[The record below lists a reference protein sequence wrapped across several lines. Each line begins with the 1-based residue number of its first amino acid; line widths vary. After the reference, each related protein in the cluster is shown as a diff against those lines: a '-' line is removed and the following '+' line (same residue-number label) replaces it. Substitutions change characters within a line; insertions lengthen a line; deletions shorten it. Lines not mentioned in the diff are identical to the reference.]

1 VEFDV
6 IISGAGPAGSTVG
19 YELAR
24 LGYSVLILEKETLPR
39 DKLCAGGIPRRI
51 LKLFDLQD
59 GHMVEDRIHNVEFT
73 FRQKER
79 FVLESSRP
87 LLYTVRRRNF
97 DHMLVQR
104 ALAAGCQVRDGEP
117 VNGLEQKKNGVCVHT
132 PRGKFHAR
140 ILVGADG
147 VGGAVARLGHF
158 RLRRYIISTLQ
169 SEVGMTPETMSRY
182 RGRVWIGF
190 GWVRNGYAWIFP
202 KRDHLSVGMGAA
214 LGRGRAKVFR
224 NAFRLLLQALFPRYR
239 GAPVAS
245 FPISVGGVKQNLIQ
259 GRVLLVGEAASLV
272 HPITAEGIYY
282 AMRSAQFAAEAADG
296 FLNDRAPNLRSY
308 QRLVDDNM
316 GSFFRKSRIFS
327 GLFYGLPRASF
338 RMFVKDNKRLIRYFG
353 ED

>member
-1 VEFDV
+1 MEYDV

-24 LGYSVLILEKETLPR
+24 RGHSVLILEKETLPR

-51 LKLFDLQD
+51 LKLIDLQD
-59 GHMVEDRIHNVEFT
+59 GQMVEDRIHKVEFT

-117 VNGLEQKKNGVCVHT
+117 VNGLKQEKTEVSVHT
-132 PRGKFHAR
+132 PRGQFQAR

-147 VGGAVARLGHF
+147 VSGAVARLGHF
-158 RLRRYIISTLQ
+158 RIRRYFISTLQ
-169 SEVGMTPETMSRY
+169 SEVDMTPETINRY

-190 GWVRNGYAWIFP
+190 GLVRNGYAWIFP
-202 KRDHLSVGMGAA
+202 KKDHLTVGMGAT

-224 NAFRLLLQALFPRYR
+224 NAFQLLLQTLFPRYR
-239 GAPVAS
+239 GTPVAS
-245 FPISVGGVKQNLIQ
+245 FPISLGGVKQNLVQ

-272 HPITAEGIYY
+272 NPLTAEGIYY

-296 FLNDRAPNLRSY
+296 FLNNRTPHLGSY
-308 QRLVDDNM
+308 QRLVDENM

-327 GLFYGLPRASF
+327 GLFYGLPSVSF
-338 RMFVKDNKRLIRYFG
+338 RMFIKDNKRLIRYFG
-353 ED
+353 KD